1 MRNIEIA
8 NLTRR
13 TFGGVALGLT
23 AAGILGEIAGA
34 AQAEQ
39 PTAAPA
45 ADEAL
50 NAGERIDAGDLNI
63 AYAALGPVDG
73 SPVLLLHG

>member
-23 AAGILGEIAGA
+23 AAGILGEMAGA
-34 AQAEQ
+34 AHAEQ
-39 PTAAPA
+39 PASAPTA
-45 ADEAL
+45 E
-50 NAGERIDAGDLNI
+50 GR
-63 AYAALGPVDG
+63 
-73 SPVLLLHG
+73 